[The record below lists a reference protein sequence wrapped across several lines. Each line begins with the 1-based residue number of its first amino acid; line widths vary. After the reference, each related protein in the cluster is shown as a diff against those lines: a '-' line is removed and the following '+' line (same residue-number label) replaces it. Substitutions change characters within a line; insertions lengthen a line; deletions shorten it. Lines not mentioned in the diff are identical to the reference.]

1 MLDEFTA
8 RNNAALQDLVSNHG
22 VQLRRLPDDV
32 LLALYRGS
40 ETVLQQLIA
49 EDPMAAK
56 VYASYKKFYD
66 GVRDYHHIS
75 EQAYI
80 NARDQVIDAPAAES
94 ETP

>member
-8 RNNAALQDLVSNHG
+8 RNNAALEDLVKNHG
-22 VQLRRLPDDV
+22 AQLRRLPDDV

-40 ETVLQQLIA
+40 ETVMQKLVA

-56 VYASYKKFYD
+56 VHASYQNFYE
-66 GVRDYHHIS
+66 GVRAYHHIS

-80 NARDQVIDAPAAES
+80 NARDVVIDAPPERQQ
-94 ETP
+94 